1 MADSFTRLRR
11 NAALRGIGALAAAI
25 VVAACS
31 SSSSTGSTSNTA
43 SSTATAGSA
52 TTSSAS
58 STATGSSSAA
68 ASGSPIN
75 VGIICDCTGAFA
87 GVLAVGAKVYQAWA
101 NTVNAA
107 GGINGHP
114 VKTILVDDQ
123 SNPGNSLTD
132 VEKLVKQD
140 HVVALVDLSDLDE
153 TWASFIKA
161 QNVPVIGA
169 NVTEAPFYTNS
180 DFYAEGATE
189 DSLFPGVIDAAK
201 TAGATSIGL
210 LYCAEAVQCQE
221 GVAPMKELATKMGLP
236 LKYNGEVSATA
247 PSYTAQCVAAQQAG
261 VQALFIADI
270 AAVAAKVAQ
279 NCSQQGYHPIYVVD
293 GVILGPSFQTTP
305 GLKDNLVGPIPDL
318 PYYADSPENTKMNA
332 AIDKYYP
339 GLRTDA
345 NYSMAGPNAW
355 TAGTLLEAA
364 AEAGGLTA
372 SDTPTS
378 AELVTGLTS
387 LKGETLNGIAP
398 SLTYA
403 AGQAHPIDC
412 WFTYQLKNGVY
423 SMPNGTKQ
431 TCATG

>member
-1 MADSFTRLRR
+1 MAGSFTKLRR
-11 NAALRGIGALAAAI
+11 SAALRGTGALAAAL

-31 SSSSTGSTSNTA
+31 SSSSTGSA
-43 SSTATAGSA
+43 SSTTSAPA
-52 TTSSAS
+52 TTSASAA
-58 STATGSSSAA
+58 STASGSSAA
-68 ASGSPIN
+68 SPSGSPIN

-123 SNPGNSLTD
+123 SNPGNALTD
-132 VEKLVKQD
+132 VENLVKQD

-153 TWASFIKA
+153 TWATFIKA

-201 TAGATSIGL
+201 TAGATNIGL

-221 GVAPMKELATKMGLP
+221 GIAPMKELSAKMGLP
-236 LKYNGEVSATA
+236 LKYDGEVSATA

-261 VQALFIADI
+261 VTALFIADI

-293 GVILGPSFQTTP
+293 GVILGPSFQTAP
-305 GLKDNLVGPIPDL
+305 GLKDNLVGPIPTL

-332 AIDKYYP
+332 ALDKYYP

-355 TAGTLLEAA
+355 TAGTLLAA
-364 AEAGGLTA
+364 AATAGGLTA
-372 SDTPTS
+372 SDTPSS
-378 AELVTGLTS
+378 AELITGLTS

-403 AGQAHPIDC
+403 SGVAHPIDC

-431 TCATG
+431 TCASA